1 MAKSDY
7 GLRANSG
14 ATKRCIS
21 REEELLRQLYA
32 WGDLNITL
40 VEFNKKVKDIRRQ
53 TKRP

>member
-1 MAKSDY
+1 MKSDY
-7 GLRANSG
+7 GLSASSV

-40 VEFNKKVKDIRRQ
+40 TEFNKKVME
-53 TKRP
+53 TSYEV